1 MEETKD
7 VNFFKKYGYIFLGIS
22 LTLFVAISAMYR
34 SGKDLTV
41 ISIFL
46 IITMLLGCFCIFES
60 KYLAKEKEK
69 QQKERQIEVEI
80 EKNKK
85 AKEKT
90 YHVLD
95 SLSFEYATF
104 GTDCKIWISNGN
116 LYDVDFIK
124 LIYFCKENPEMGNSE
139 IIKKSK
145 CFTIIPIKYIAFF
158 YKEGD
163 VQYTTKVSGGGG
175 GGSSLTGALVGG
187 LIAGGTGAIIGSRKK
202 NEEIKSTVVTAHNDR
217 KVVIR
222 YNENGSVKILSRE
235 DKEFEIYDYLLKKIP
250 EKDLLTIQ
258 MNQTLISNNAV
269 SAEENL
275 SDDIGSKNQDISERL
290 QKLQNLYDS
299 KLITES
305 EYTSKR
311 QDILDSL

>member
-1 MEETKD
+1 M
-7 VNFFKKYGYIFLGIS
+7 KKISIKFGYIFCMIA
-22 LTLFVAISAMYR
+22 LFMLKMTEVSEKHGGNTQLVAII
-34 SGKDLTV
+34 GLV
-41 ISIFL
+41 FL
-46 IITMLLGCFCIFES
+46 IIASVIIISNIISEHS
-60 KYLAKEKEK
+60 ERVKEE
-69 QQKERQIEVEI
+69 ERQRQ
-80 EKNKK
+80 EKYKYERRHKRAVDK
-85 AKEKT
+85 AYQTMKS
-90 YHVLD
+90 LD
-95 SLSFEYATF
+95 YECVILN
-104 GTDCKIWISNGN
+104 TDNDLWMANGN
-116 LYDVDFIK
+116 IYNVNFPK
-124 LIYFCKENPEMGNSE
+124 LISFCLDNPDMNDDETIE
-139 IIKKSK
+139 KSK
-145 CFTIIPIKYIAFF
+145 CFIIIPVDQIICF

-187 LIAGGTGAIIGSRKK
+187 LIAGETGAIIGSRKK
-202 NEEIKSTVVTAHNDR
+202 NKEIKSTVVTAHNDR

-235 DKEFEIYDYLLKKIP
+235 DKEFEIYDYLLEKIP

-258 MNQTLISNNAV
+258 MNQTLTSNNTV
-269 SAEENL
+269 SAEENV

-305 EYTSKR
+305 EYASKR

>member
-1 MEETKD
+1 MKNAIEKIGFISAAIGAFMYFMTK
-7 VNFFKKYGYIFLGIS
+7 VSEKYGGNTQL
-22 LTLFVAISAMYR
+22 VAII
-34 SGKDLTV
+34 GLV
-41 ISIFL
+41 FL
-46 IITMLLGCFCIFES
+46 IIALVILISNAIS
-60 KYLAKEKEK
+60 KHSERVKDE
-69 QQKERQIEVEI
+69 ERQRQ
-80 EKNKK
+80 EKYKYERRHKRAVDK
-85 AKEKT
+85 AYQTMKS
-90 YHVLD
+90 LD
-95 SLSFEYATF
+95 YECVILN
-104 GTDCKIWISNGN
+104 TDNDFWMANGN
-116 LYDVDFIK
+116 IYNVNFPK
-124 LIYFCKENPEMGNSE
+124 LISFCLDNPDMNDDETVE
-139 IIKKSK
+139 KSK
-145 CFTIIPIKYIAFF
+145 CFIIIPVDQIICF

-163 VQYTTKVSGGGG
+163 AQYTTKVSGGGG
-175 GGSSLTGALVGG
+175 GGSSLTGALAGG

-235 DKEFEIYDYLLKKIP
+235 DKEFEIYEYLLKKIP

-258 MNQTLISNNAV
+258 MNQTLTNNNTV
-269 SAEENL
+269 SAEENTG
-275 SDDIGSKNQDISERL
+275 DDTGSKNQDISERL